1 LKDKPHEMQPLRSR
15 TTKWEDN
22 IKINVGEL
30 RDEDR
35 LDESD
40 LMAGDY
46 RGRDNQNC
54 QNIPLLYA

>member
-1 LKDKPHEMQPLRSR
+1 MQPLRSR

-40 LMAGDY
+40 LMAGYY
-46 RGRDNQNC
+46 RCRDNQNC